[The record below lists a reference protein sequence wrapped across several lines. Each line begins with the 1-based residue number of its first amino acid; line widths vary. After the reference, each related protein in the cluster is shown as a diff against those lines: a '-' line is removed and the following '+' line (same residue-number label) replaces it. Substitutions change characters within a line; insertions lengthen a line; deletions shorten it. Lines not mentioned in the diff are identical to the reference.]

1 MAEQANEEKKAE
13 RETDAKEQQKGS
25 TTEDHTN
32 TETSDS
38 KKDSKK
44 KASSVDDYEVVYEA
58 ELEPTALE
66 RSKNTTRKLR
76 CIGILIVIMATILFI
91 FSFPFSLFL
100 VLFCFNTKRSLLPCW
115 SMFESPW
122 RLYLTRRHLHYH
134 LPNPPRRPYINAFYC
149 LRRAHEFAIPLK
161 YVQSVSVQRREK
173 ETDSAEIFT
182 MENIVIELK
191 PECKGVEVP
200 VASSIGLF
208 SRRNPVHT
216 LVIYSVKNAAE
227 FLANVQHC
235 LDDLNDS
242 SS

>member
-13 RETDAKEQQKGS
+13 RETDAKEQQKGK
-25 TTEDHTN
+25 
-32 TETSDS
+32 ETSNSMKEISDS
-38 KKDSKK
+38 NK

-76 CIGILIVIMATILFI
+76 CIGILIVVMATILFI

-173 ETDSAEIFT
+173 ESDSAEIFT
-182 MENIVIELK
+182 LENIVIELK

-208 SRRNPVHT
+208 SRINPVHT

-242 SS
+242 SSS